1 MILEI
6 SLYILVLMIVG
17 MVVFKIVYNLYA
29 SIRPKKFLEEIK
41 SLSELDK
48 IIDGLK
54 CPRDFQCYKSAYN
67 APDTKTGSD
76 MQSFLFCFKEKLR
89 DCAFSVPSESQSSC
103 KCPLRDYISK
113 ELNN

>member
-29 SIRPKKFLEEIK
+29 SIRPKKSLEEIK
-41 SLSELDK
+41 SLSELER
-48 IIDGLK
+48 IMDGLK
-54 CPRDFQCYKSAYN
+54 CPRDFQCYKSVYN
-67 APDTKTGSD
+67 SLDKKTVSD
-76 MQSFLFCFKEKLR
+76 IKSFMFCFKEKLR
-89 DCAFSVPSESQSSC
+89 GCAFSVPSESQSSC

-113 ELNN
+113 ELDN